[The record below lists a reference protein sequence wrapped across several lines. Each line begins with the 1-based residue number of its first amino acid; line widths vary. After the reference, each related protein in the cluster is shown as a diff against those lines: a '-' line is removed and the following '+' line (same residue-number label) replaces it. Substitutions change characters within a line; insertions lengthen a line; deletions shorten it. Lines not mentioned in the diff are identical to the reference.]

1 MVLMEVEFV
10 TGWEAANPDSLTVME
25 EVQRVETDK
34 EENKVKNKKNSTTF
48 VYFLFQVVLYFNDMS
63 SQETCV
69 DIALKDV
76 MTIEEPKDALV
87 TVYDYYNREET
98 ASVLYNMNS

>member
-1 MVLMEVEFV
+1 MKLTRRRIRSQTIVKFYSDIFV
-10 TGWEAANPDSLTVME
+10 SP
-25 EVQRVETDK
+25 
-34 EENKVKNKKNSTTF
+34 
-48 VYFLFQVVLYFNDMS
+48 QVVLYFNDMS

>member
-1 MVLMEVEFV
+1 M
-10 TGWEAANPDSLTVME
+10 
-25 EVQRVETDK
+25 
-34 EENKVKNKKNSTTF
+34 
-48 VYFLFQVVLYFNDMS
+48 LYFNEMT

-69 DIALKDV
+69 DLALRDV
-76 MTIEEPKDALV
+76 MTIEKPKEALV

>member
-1 MVLMEVEFV
+1 M
-10 TGWEAANPDSLTVME
+10 T
-25 EVQRVETDK
+25 
-34 EENKVKNKKNSTTF
+34 
-48 VYFLFQVVLYFNDMS
+48 

-69 DIALKDV
+69 DLALRDV
-76 MTIEEPKDALV
+76 MTIDMPKDALV